1 MSSNLN
7 SLSFDELKVIFQKEY
22 DLSSYYC
29 QLVSLLLNSLAH
41 NNLKI
46 DETLL
51 DNFKAMVKQSV
62 DYLDPKVKLQK
73 KLIDLLKKHEISID
87 DSTLLVS

>member
-46 DETLL
+46 TKTNL
-51 DNFKAMVKQSV
+51 KMA
-62 DYLDPKVKLQK
+62 LQK
-73 KLIDLLKKHEISID
+73 EIDQEYIEI
-87 DSTLLVS
+87 